1 MEVYMCVANDPAS
14 FSEFPSLGLFARKL
28 AELPGPSGTPS
39 GKFQGLGVGAEEQGG
54 PFAAWGLYS
63 MSQFFFYSGLSTAT
77 DHLLLYVSVATWLPP
92 GLSVQCSDRRIEP
105 GLSVKL

>member
-1 MEVYMCVANDPAS
+1 M
-14 FSEFPSLGLFARKL
+14 GL
-28 AELPGPSGTPS
+28 LPGNFKDLEWEQKNKEGLSR
-39 GKFQGLGVGAEEQGG
+39 LGVCTRC
-54 PFAAWGLYS
+54 LS
-63 MSQFFFYSGLSTAT
+63 FFFYSGLSTAT

>member
-1 MEVYMCVANDPAS
+1 MCVANDPAS

-63 MSQFFFYSGLSTAT
+63 MSQFFFFTRGSAQQLTT
-77 DHLLLYVSVATWLPP
+77 FCCMFLLPHGFLRA
-92 GLSVQCSDRRIEP
+92 
-105 GLSVKL
+105 